1 MLTWFIP
8 QDKLLW
14 IRESIMSLIF
24 ENPAV
29 GGIWICGNTRHFY
42 ELEGWAISNVSVDEN
57 KQEIYVDLVYTS
69 RLVTV
74 DSREY
79 YVFDF
84 RESRSWRHL
93 DLWQYKTFLRARMP
107 RYKIGSEVKTI
118 SVPWAD
124 AIERMTYLLEKKR

>member
-1 MLTWFIP
+1 METTVEKILEKI
-8 QDKLLW
+8 LLPV
-14 IRESIMSLIF
+14 SK
-24 ENPAV
+24 
-29 GGIWICGNTRHFY
+29 
-42 ELEGWAISNVSVDEN
+42 GWAISNVSVDEN